1 MNGRMDIKV
10 ENGRMDGCR
19 GGMDG
24 CRDMNTMKELG
35 KKGIKYNL
43 WYQNI

>member
-10 ENGRMDGCR
+10 ENGR
-19 GGMDG
+19 MDG